1 MTLFDKNLD
10 IPEYCYNNP
19 EIQDINGNTMAMRYA
34 YKRMIPPDHW
44 NHNPTLKN
52 NNGLTVAMILSLG

>member
-1 MTLFDKNLD
+1 
-10 IPEYCYNNP
+10 
-19 EIQDINGNTMAMRYA
+19 MAMRYA

-52 NNGLTVAMILSLG
+52 NNGSTVAMILSLG